1 VTTVGV
7 FGGSFNPPHVAHV
20 LAAAYVLAIGAVE
33 EVLIVPVYQHPF
45 SKELAPFDDR
55 LAMCGLAFSVLHRV
69 HVSDVERDLGG
80 ESLTLRTLEHL
91 RELHPDWSLRLLV
104 GSDVLP
110 DLPKWH
116 RWDLISE
123 IAPPI
128 VLDRA
133 GATERPD
140 RVLLPDVSSSEI
152 RALFAR
158 GDRTALAR
166 LLPAAVLAYAA
177 SRGLYGAACDASS
190 S

>member
-1 VTTVGV
+1 MTTVGV

-20 LAAAYVLAIGAVE
+20 LAAAYALTVGAVDD
-33 EVLIVPVYQHPF
+33 VLIVPVFQHPF

-55 LAMCGLAFSVLHRV
+55 LAMCGVAFSALHRV

-91 RELHPDWSLRLLV
+91 RSLHPEWSLRLV
-104 GSDVLP
+104 IGSDVLP

-116 RWDLISE
+116 RWDRIEE

-133 GATERPD
+133 GATDRPD
-140 RVLLPDVSSSEI
+140 RVLLPEVSSSEI
-152 RALFAR
+152 RDLFAR
-158 GDRTALAR
+158 GDRAALER
-166 LLPAAVLAYAA
+166 LLPAGVLRYAL
-177 SRGLYGAACDASS
+177 SRSLYGSTCASS